1 MALSL
6 PYPQFHLFY
15 PSTLLF
21 SVDAP
26 DAISV
31 SCETGWWYNT
41 AKHSCMRL
49 FQDRLSRPDASAAC
63 QLAGASLAVWDNPES
78 LEVLEGWRNT
88 HSGRFDKILISS
100 RASWMFCHSAQ
111 RYIVYMYML
120 LAIQTVDT
128 K

>member
-1 MALSL
+1 M
-6 PYPQFHLFY
+6 FY

-26 DAISV
+26 DAVSV

-78 LEVLEGWRNT
+78 LEVLEGWRDT

-100 RASWMFCHSAQ
+100 REQVGCFATPHKGTLYMF
-111 RYIVYMYML
+111 ML